1 MTPAKSQFNILWLQ
15 VCGLAGV
22 QGAITLCWLIYNL
35 YIPQLLAEF
44 GFPKSWVVGILIVE
58 NALAVVMEPLM
69 GLLSDKMKG
78 RLGTSFPFIS
88 FGVILSSAL
97 FIAIPCV
104 VTFTPPLAV
113 LRLILPIALIAWALA
128 MMVFRSPVMALL
140 GRYAVPAELPLA
152 ASFITF
158 TATAI
163 GAFRPFTAKW
173 LLSLPAIFPFAI
185 ASFVMLG
192 TVSIVRR
199 LHPPNTPS
207 DSTRAQ
213 KTPALPLPQLALIF
227 GTGACVAWGS
237 RLLMDALGKL
247 LKIQLAAENVDL
259 QMLGVGIF
267 MAFATIPVGL
277 LTVRLTIKP
286 AMLLGIAATVTSMLI
301 MVYMPTP
308 IPIIFFIIAGFT
320 LIVNAA
326 IPFTLSLTPARW
338 AGLGIGMYFG
348 GFGLAMSVFGL
359 VFPQQQ
365 AITPVTGLVSGALA
379 FLLAGVCVG
388 VSRQPKSAVDG

>member
-1 MTPAKSQFNILWLQ
+1 MTTAKSQFNVLWLQ

-22 QGAITLCWLIYNL
+22 QGAITLSWLIYNL

-69 GLLSDKMKG
+69 GGISDGMRS

-97 FIAIPCV
+97 FIGIPCV
-104 VTFTPPLAV
+104 VTFIPPGEV
-113 LRLILPIALIAWALA
+113 IRLILPIALVAWALA
-128 MMVFRSPVMALL
+128 MMVFRSPVLALL
-140 GRYAVPAELPLA
+140 GKYSVPAELPLA

-163 GAFRPFTAKW
+163 GAFRPFANKW
-173 LLSLPAIFPFAI
+173 LLSLPPIFPFAI
-185 ASFVMLG
+185 ASFVLLG
-192 TVSIVRR
+192 TAAILRR
-199 LHPPNTPS
+199 LDSPNTPS
-207 DSTRAQ
+207 DSTRAER
-213 KTPALPLPQLALIF
+213 TPPIPIGELGLILV
-227 GTGACVAWGS
+227 TGAGVAWGS

-247 LKIQLAAENVDL
+247 LKIQLATENVDL
-259 QMLGVGIF
+259 QMFGVGIL
-267 MAFATIPVGL
+267 MAFATFPAGL
-277 LTVRLTIKP
+277 LSVRLTIKP
-286 AMLLGIAATVTSMLI
+286 AMLLGIAATVTSMMI

-326 IPFTLSLTPARW
+326 IPFALSLMRARW

-388 VSRQPKSAVDG
+388 VSRQPQSAVDG